1 MIFEWNDG
9 KAKANLRKHR
19 VPFEY
24 AARVFLDDYRMEG
37 FDGRKSYGEDRY
49 TTIGMIE
56 GQVYFVA
63 FTERQNR
70 AGDTVI
76 RIISAR
82 KAGKH
87 EERRYYQIRSGS

>member
-37 FDGRKSYGEDRY
+37 HDGRKDYGEDRY
-49 TTIGMIE
+49 TNG
-56 GQVYFVA
+56 
-63 FTERQNR
+63 
-70 AGDTVI
+70 
-76 RIISAR
+76 
-82 KAGKH
+82 H
-87 EERRYYQIRSGS
+87 